1 MGHWLNLLPPPL
13 EEEGLPLPSD
23 SLSSSPA
30 PSSEETPLRH
40 DHSDDLTSNENHS
53 TDDSDSESETFMNVP
68 ESEWLDK
75 NIATAVAH
83 TVYTSNADS
92 VTGLNSAE
100 IDSAEID
107 DSVDDVNIQG
117 PGGNPTLKGDVDGF
131 VSVAST
137 TVSSAE
143 VDRSSVLSDDS
154 SDVTARDELDDTT
167 CAPRMRRHGSDGSDD
182 DGCIAAKIA
191 LGSSDEPPP
200 LSGDASVDPGSGL
213 ISVVDYTLDASAS
226 GGDTQVMDPSGSAL
240 GDSPLA
246 GTPSVDLPSS

>member
-1 MGHWLNLLPPPL
+1 M
-13 EEEGLPLPSD
+13 
-23 SLSSSPA
+23 
-30 PSSEETPLRH
+30 
-40 DHSDDLTSNENHS
+40 TSNENHS

-75 NIATAVAH
+75 NIATVVAH

-154 SDVTARDELDDTT
+154 SDVTAMDELDDT
-167 CAPRMRRHGSDGSDD
+167 
-182 DGCIAAKIA
+182 A
-191 LGSSDEPPP
+191 LMVAMMMAVSPPK
-200 LSGDASVDPGSGL
+200 
-213 ISVVDYTLDASAS
+213 
-226 GGDTQVMDPSGSAL
+226 
-240 GDSPLA
+240 SPLGLLMSLPLFR
-246 GTPSVDLPSS
+246 GTPQSIQGLVLSL